1 MRRDTVLSPRFAN
14 HLLRESYKNGHRFH
28 IYLSGPMTG
37 LPDYNR
43 PAFAR
48 VAEELRAQGKAVFNP
63 GEIGPTENIM
73 PRAWYMRRDLE
84 ALMKSDSVYVLPGW
98 GESEGAKL
106 EIAIAKELELP
117 IIFTTTPN
125 AKEVKT

>member
-1 MRRDTVLSPRFAN
+1 MKEAYR
-14 HLLRESYKNGHRFH
+14 NGERFH

-48 VAEELRAQGKAVFNP
+48 VAEQLRAEGKSVFNP
-63 GEIGPTENIM
+63 GDIGPKDNIM

-106 EIAIAKELELP
+106 EVAIAKELELP
-117 IIFTTTPN
+117 IVFTTIPAERKHN
-125 AKEVKT
+125 LE

>member
-1 MRRDTVLSPRFAN
+1 MLGPLFGSIIMKEAYR
-14 HLLRESYKNGHRFH
+14 NGERFH

-43 PAFAR
+43 PAFAM
-48 VAEELRAQGKAVFNP
+48 VAKQLRSEGKSVFNP
-63 GEIGPTENIM
+63 GDIGPKENIM

-125 AKEVKT
+125 IKEVKSE

>member
-1 MRRDTVLSPRFAN
+1 VLSPMFAKVMMKEMY
-14 HLLRESYKNGHRFH
+14 RNGQRFH

-48 VAEELRAQGKAVFNP
+48 VAEQLRAEGKSVFNP
-63 GEIGPTENIM
+63 GDIGPKDNIM

-106 EIAIAKELELP
+106 EVAIAKELELP
-117 IIFTTTPN
+117 IVFTTIPAERN
-125 AKEVKT
+125 HNFE